1 MGAQGEGAGALR
13 SVLQS
18 TAMFAGLRGVAAS
31 AWPAGLSAG
40 LATPFSALVRHASK
54 KAKGSSKNG
63 RDTIGKR
70 LGPKVMDGEYVST
83 GNILMRQ
90 RGTHAHAGTDVAV
103 GRDYTLYA
111 LAPGIA
117 RFVRGKPED
126 RGRQGGRRGK
136 LFIRID
142 PPEPHREASIA
153 RKLARQ
159 ALARYRGPVL
169 HAPL

>member
-1 MGAQGEGAGALR
+1 
-13 SVLQS
+13 
-18 TAMFAGLRGVAAS
+18 MFAGLRGFS
-31 AWPAGLSAG
+31 SPTSSLSG
-40 LATPFSALVRHASK
+40 VLCTPFNTAVRYASK

-90 RGTHAHAGTDVAV
+90 RGTRAHAGADVGQ

-111 LAPGIA
+111 LAPGII
-117 RFVRGKPED
+117 RFVRGKPENK
-126 RGRQGGRRGK
+126 GRQGGRRGK
-136 LFIRID
+136 LFMRID
-142 PPEPHREASIA
+142 PPEPHRAPSIA

-159 ALARYRGPVL
+159 AQARYKGPIL

>member
-1 MGAQGEGAGALR
+1 MFSGLR
-13 SVLQS
+13 SVLSAQ
-18 TAMFAGLRGVAAS
+18 AS
-31 AWPAGLSAG
+31 SGISSG
-40 LATPFSALVRHASK
+40 LALPFGAFARHASK
-54 KAKGSSKNG
+54 KAKGSTKNG

-83 GNILMRQ
+83 GNILTRQ
-90 RGTHAHAGTDVAV
+90 RGTHAHAGVDVGV

-117 RFVRGKPED
+117 RFVRGKPEN

-142 PPEPHREASIA
+142 PAPPHRAASIE
-153 RKLARQ
+153 RKLAAQ
-159 ALARYRGPVL
+159 ARKRYLGPIL
-169 HAPL
+169 HPPL

>member
-1 MGAQGEGAGALR
+1 
-13 SVLQS
+13 
-18 TAMFAGLRGVAAS
+18 MFAGLRGLLS
-31 AWPAGLSAG
+31 PQTGLGISSG
-40 LATPFSALVRHASK
+40 LASPFGGFVRLASK

-70 LGPKVMDGEYVST
+70 LGPKVMDGEYVTT
-83 GNILMRQ
+83 GNILTRQ

-111 LAPGIA
+111 LAPGIV
-117 RFVRGKPED
+117 RFVRGKPENK
-126 RGRQGGRRGK
+126 GRQGGRRGK

-142 PPEPHREASIA
+142 PPSAHRAPSIE
-153 RKLARQ
+153 RKLAAQ
-159 ALARYRGPVL
+159 ARARYRGPVL

>member
-1 MGAQGEGAGALR
+1 MFAALR
-13 SVLQS
+13 QPSL
-18 TAMFAGLRGVAAS
+18 
-31 AWPAGLSAG
+31 LS
-40 LATPFSALVRHASK
+40 PFHTHLRHASK

-90 RGTHAHAGTDVAV
+90 RGSRAHPGVDVGQ

-111 LAPGIA
+111 LAPGIV
-117 RFVRGKPED
+117 RFVRGAGAH
-126 RGRQGGRRGK
+126 GRQRGGTRGK
-136 LFIRID
+136 LFLRIE
-142 PPEPHREASIA
+142 PPEAHRAPSIA
-153 RKLARQ
+153 RKLERQ
-159 ALARYRGPVL
+159 ARERYCGPVL